1 METPGTELRIP
12 AITSV
17 LTGRTLET
25 LADEPGSA
33 GTPYGSRH
41 QQVKPE
47 RTFLVRGLS
56 DPGPLAPLKSPRG
69 WPGLLG

>member
-1 METPGTELRIP
+1 METPGTELRIA

-47 RTFLVRGLS
+47 RT
-56 DPGPLAPLKSPRG
+56 LAAGVTVFRFEQEVCCE
-69 WPGLLG
+69 

>member
-1 METPGTELRIP
+1 METPGTELGIP

-17 LTGRTLET
+17 LTGRTLEP

-47 RTFLVRGLS
+47 RTFLLR
-56 DPGPLAPLKSPRG
+56 
-69 WPGLLG
+69 